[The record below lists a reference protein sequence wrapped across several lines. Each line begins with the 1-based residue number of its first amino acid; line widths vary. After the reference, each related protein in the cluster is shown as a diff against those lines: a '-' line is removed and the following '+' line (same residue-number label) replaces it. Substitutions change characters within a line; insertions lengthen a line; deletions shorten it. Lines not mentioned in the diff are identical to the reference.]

1 MKSLNFYIIFIAICF
16 VIAGCKTTD
25 VSEHLF
31 ENNAIIKLKPQKLN
45 KGDTVG
51 LIAPGSYISVNQLN
65 ESIKN
70 IEDLGYKVRYSSKI
84 LDQHGYL
91 AGDDSVRIEEIH
103 SLILD
108 DDVKAIVAVRGGY
121 GCARLLPNLDYEIIK
136 NNPKIIIGYSDI
148 TSLLYGIYK
157 KTGLVCF
164 HGPVGTST
172 FNDYSVKHFENILTQ
187 TNKQYSMQ
195 NLPED
200 DKQINV
206 ITPGVAK
213 GELVGGNLSIVVSM
227 IGTEYDIDSKGKI
240 IFLEEIG
247 EEPYRVDRMLT
258 QMRQSGKFEDCAG
271 IALGVF
277 RNCDVDLTDP
287 EFENSLTLEQV
298 LNDRLGDLGV
308 PVIYGLSF
316 GHITN
321 KFTLP
326 FGVKAELDTYN
337 KKLTLLESAVE

>member
-1 MKSLNFYIIFIAICF
+1 MKSLNFYTIFIAICLLI
-16 VIAGCKTTD
+16 VGCKTTD
-25 VSEHLF
+25 ISEHSSK
-31 ENNAIIKLKPQKLN
+31 NRVNIRIKPQKLN

-51 LIAPGSYISVNQLN
+51 LIAPGSYITIDQLN

-70 IEDLGYKVRYSSKI
+70 IEDLGYKVKYSQEI

-91 AGDDSVRIEEIH
+91 AGSDSVRVDEIH
-103 SLILD
+103 SMIQD

-121 GCARLLPNLDYEIIK
+121 GCARLLPNLDYEMIK

-148 TSLLYGIYK
+148 TSLLYGIYN

-172 FNDYSVKHFENILTQ
+172 FNEYSVKHFKNILTQ
-187 TNKQYSMQ
+187 TKQSYSMQ

-206 ITPGVAK
+206 ITPGIAK

-227 IGTEYDIDSKGKI
+227 IGTKYDIDSKGKI

-277 RNCDVDLTDP
+277 RNCDVDLNDP

-298 LNDRLGDLGV
+298 LNDRLSDLGV

-326 FGVKAELDTYN
+326 FGIKAELDTYN
-337 KKLTLLESAVE
+337 KKLTLLESAVD